1 MPLKFWHSCWIQ
13 WLGNQLFFNEMMHF
27 LYVVNERNVNISTLV
42 LAPFKNIDQ
51 GNLRAERAKFTHLV
65 GIARVS
71 WEFLVEFFCSFFM
84 RSNMKHT
91 NHICKCATCGYV
103 SFPPPLNNTSQNARL
118 HALKSLENM
127 TQRRHRVLGKKSG
140 ERRLHCHYTRDSST
154 ETSLSHFSP
163 LIAAKFW
170 RTHKKFPKSRREI
183 NWVF

>member
-13 WLGNQLFFNEMMHF
+13 WLGNQLFLRNDALFVCSQWAKRKHFNACFGPLQKHRSRQF
-27 LYVVNERNVNISTLV
+27 TSGASQVYPSCWNCSCLLRISCR
-42 LAPFKNIDQ
+42 I
-51 GNLRAERAKFTHLV
+51 
-65 GIARVS
+65 
-71 WEFLVEFFCSFFM
+71 FCSFFM

-140 ERRLHCHYTRDSST
+140 ERRLLCHYTRDSST